1 MTMDPNELSADD
13 LQALA
18 EFRTVISQNG
28 QPLSSALREATA
40 YLKQTRGDVIPPSN
54 PGSWDEYF
62 SDPRRPSADFM
73 EERYN
78 PPPQE
83 RDLF

>member
-1 MTMDPNELSADD
+1 MDPNELSPGD

-18 EFRTVISQNG
+18 EVRTVISKNG
-28 QPLSSALREATA
+28 QPLSSALREAAA
-40 YLKQTRGDVIPPSN
+40 YLKQTRDDVIPPSN

-83 RDLF
+83 GDLF